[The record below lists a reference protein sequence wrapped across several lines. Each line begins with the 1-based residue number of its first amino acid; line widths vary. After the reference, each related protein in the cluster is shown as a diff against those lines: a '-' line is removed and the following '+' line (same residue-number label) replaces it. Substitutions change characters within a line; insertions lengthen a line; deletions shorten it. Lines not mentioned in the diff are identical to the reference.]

1 MKAPRAPD
9 PFATAAAQQQMNTQ
23 TAQQQQALN
32 MVNQQTPD
40 GSLTYQRNYNVSDAL
55 APGAYTAVT
64 SLSPEQQALKNQEQ
78 QFDRKFNEIGLAQ
91 TDRIGSVLSQPVN
104 LNNEATEGRLME
116 LGRKRLDPVFAE
128 RNQQLEQ
135 DLMNRGIRPGSA
147 AYDTL
152 RRQASEAQN
161 DAYNQL
167 LLTGRQQ
174 AVQEA
179 LTERNQPINEISAL
193 LNGGQVSLPQ
203 FTNTPQTNVAN
214 TDLAGLIMDNY
225 KNKQANYQAGMGG
238 LFGLGSALIGGG
250 ARMFTGGFGR

>member
-9 PFATAAAQQQMNTQ
+9 PAATAQAQFDLNTK
-23 TAQQQQALN
+23 TAQQTQALN
-32 MVNQQTPD
+32 MVNQQTPY
-40 GSLTYQRNYNVSDAL
+40 GSLTYNRNGNQPNETG
-55 APGAYTAVT
+55 PGAYTAVT
-64 SLSPEQQALKNQEQ
+64 TLTPEQQGILNQEQ
-78 QFDRKFNEIGLAQ
+78 EFDRKFNEIGLAQ
-91 TDRIGSVLSQPVN
+91 TDRIGSVLSKPVD
-104 LNNEATEGRLME
+104 LSNEATEARLME

-135 DLMNRGIRPGSA
+135 DLINRGIRPGSA

-152 RRQASEAQN
+152 RRQFSEGQN

-167 LLTGRQQ
+167 LLTGRGQ

-193 LNGGQVSLPQ
+193 LNGGQVTLPQ
-203 FTNTPQTNVAN
+203 FTNTPQTNVAG
-214 TDLAGLIMDNY
+214 TDIAGLIMDQY
-225 KNKQANYQAGMGG
+225 KNKQANYSAGMGG

-250 ARMFTGGFGR
+250 ARIWSGGAK